1 MSTRS
6 ATSNHPGDAAS
17 QQNETQPSQGT
28 AAPTISKRLPGD
40 ERRRRI
46 LKAVRIVSA
55 ERGVSHLSVSAVAK
69 QAGCTRSLFYHY
81 FSDMDAA
88 VEAAMDEAIEGF
100 VSELERWNASRTVG
114 DIEGAL
120 DSVAPLFKRL
130 VADGHARLGQRSPLR
145 RFSPPCSRARCA
157 LPMRNDRYRLHHPP

>member
-81 FSDMDAA
+81 FSDMDLSL
-88 VEAAMDEAIEGF
+88 IH
-100 VSELERWNASRTVG
+100 
-114 DIEGAL
+114 I
-120 DSVAPLFKRL
+120 
-130 VADGHARLGQRSPLR
+130 
-145 RFSPPCSRARCA
+145 
-157 LPMRNDRYRLHHPP
+157 